1 MAGPVSEASSPV
13 ITVREFLKLI
23 PKAGFELLAGEDGLD
38 RKINRPRV
46 QKLGLILAGFPR
58 FIHQE
63 RVHLVGNTEIEYLKS
78 LPEKARTA
86 ALMPVFERKISCLV
100 ITKGLVPPDE
110 MVALARVT
118 KTPLLRS
125 PLRTTFVIQHIA
137 EGLQEI
143 LAPMISCHGVLV
155 DVFGVGVLLRGESS
169 IGKSETALDLIVRR
183 HRLVADDVVE
193 IRKKGD
199 ILIGRAPEAGAGYME
214 LRGLG
219 IINIKDLFGI
229 VAVRNEKII
238 DLIVNLKVWKSGDDV
253 DRLGDTEKTEELLG
267 IEIPSIEMPVASGRN
282 ISIILEVAASNL
294 LLKRQG
300 IYSAQEF
307 IQKQKERF
315 LNSRQ

>member
-1 MAGPVSEASSPV
+1 MPGTVSEPIHPV
-13 ITVREFLKLI
+13 ITVREFLQLI
-23 PKAGFELLAGEDGLD
+23 RKADFELLAGEEGLD

-46 QKLGLILAGFPR
+46 QKLGLILAGFPK

-63 RVHLVGNTEIEYLKS
+63 RVHIVGNTEIEYLNS

-110 MVALARVT
+110 LVSLARVT

-125 PLRTTFVIQHIA
+125 PLRTTFVIRHIA
-137 EGLQEI
+137 EGLQDI

-155 DVFGVGVLLRGESS
+155 DVFGIGILMRGESS

-183 HRLVADDVVE
+183 HRLVADDIVE

-199 ILIGRAPEAGAGYME
+199 ILIGRAPESGAGYME

-219 IINIKDLFGI
+219 IINIIDLFGI

-238 DLIVNLKVWKSGDDV
+238 DLIVDLKIWKPGDDI
-253 DRLGDTEKTEELLG
+253 DRLGDTEKAEEMLG
-267 IEIPSIEMPVASGRN
+267 TAVPSIEMPVASGRN

-294 LLKRQG
+294 ILKRQG

-315 LNSRQ
+315 LNHRQ

>member
-1 MAGPVSEASSPV
+1 MAGTSSEAFYPV
-13 ITVREFLKLI
+13 ITVREFLGLI
-23 PKAGFELLAGEDGLD
+23 PKAKFELLAGEEGLD

-46 QKLGLILAGFPR
+46 QKLGLILAGFPK

-63 RVHLVGNTEIEYLKS
+63 RVHLVGNTEIEYLMS
-78 LPEKARTA
+78 LPEKDRTK
-86 ALMPVFERKISCLV
+86 ALMPVFEGKISCLV
-100 ITKGLVPPDE
+100 ITKGLVPPE
-110 MVALARVT
+110 ELVALARVT

-125 PLRTTFVIQHIA
+125 PLRTTFVIQNIA
-137 EGLQEI
+137 EGLQDI
-143 LAPMISCHGVLV
+143 LAPTISCHGVLV
-155 DVFGVGVLLRGESS
+155 DVFGIGTLLRGESS
-169 IGKSETALDLIVRR
+169 IGKSETALDLIVRK
-183 HRLVADDVVE
+183 HRLVADDIVE
-193 IRKKGD
+193 IRKKSD
-199 ILIGRAPEAGAGYME
+199 VLIGRAPEAGAGYME

-238 DLIVNLKVWKSGDDV
+238 DLIVDLKTWKPGDDI
-253 DRLGDTEKTEELLG
+253 DRLGDTERNENLLG
-267 IEIPSIEMPVASGRN
+267 VDVPAIEMPVASGRN

-315 LNSRQ
+315 QNNRQ

>member
-1 MAGPVSEASSPV
+1 MAGTSSEAFYPV
-13 ITVREFLKLI
+13 ITVREFLGLI
-23 PKAGFELLAGEDGLD
+23 PKAKFELLAGEEGLD

-46 QKLGLILAGFPR
+46 QKLGLILAGFPK

-63 RVHLVGNTEIEYLKS
+63 RVHLVGNTEIEYLMS
-78 LPEKARTA
+78 LPEKDRTK

-100 ITKGLVPPDE
+100 ITKGLVPPE
-110 MVALARVT
+110 ELVALARVT

-125 PLRTTFVIQHIA
+125 PLRTTFVIQNIA
-137 EGLQEI
+137 EGLQDI
-143 LAPMISCHGVLV
+143 LAPTISCHGVLV
-155 DVFGVGVLLRGESS
+155 DVFGIGTLLRGESS
-169 IGKSETALDLIVRR
+169 IGKSETALDLIVRK
-183 HRLVADDVVE
+183 HRLVADDIVE
-193 IRKKGD
+193 IRKKSD
-199 ILIGRAPEAGAGYME
+199 VLIGRAPEAGAGYME

-238 DLIVNLKVWKSGDDV
+238 DLIVDLKTWKPGDDI
-253 DRLGDTEKTEELLG
+253 DRLGDTERNENLLG
-267 IEIPSIEMPVASGRN
+267 VDVPAIEMPVASGRN

-315 LNSRQ
+315 QNNRQ

>member
-1 MAGPVSEASSPV
+1 MAGTSSEAFYPV
-13 ITVREFLKLI
+13 ITVREFLGLI
-23 PKAGFELLAGEDGLD
+23 PKAKFELLAGEEGLD

-46 QKLGLILAGFPR
+46 QKLGLILAGFPK

-63 RVHLVGNTEIEYLKS
+63 RVHLVGNTEIEYLMS
-78 LPEKARTA
+78 LPEKDRTK

-100 ITKGLVPPDE
+100 ITKGLVPPE
-110 MVALARVT
+110 ELVALARVT

-125 PLRTTFVIQHIA
+125 PLRTTFVIQNIA
-137 EGLQEI
+137 EGLQDI
-143 LAPMISCHGVLV
+143 LAPTISCHGVLV
-155 DVFGVGVLLRGESS
+155 DVFGIGTLLRGESS
-169 IGKSETALDLIVRR
+169 IGKSETALDLIVRK
-183 HRLVADDVVE
+183 HRLVADDIVE
-193 IRKKGD
+193 IRKKSD
-199 ILIGRAPEAGAGYME
+199 VLIGRAPEAGAGYME

-238 DLIVNLKVWKSGDDV
+238 DLIVDLKTWKPGDDI
-253 DRLGDTEKTEELLG
+253 DRLGDTERNENLLG
-267 IEIPSIEMPVASGRN
+267 VDVPAIEMPIASGRN

-315 LNSRQ
+315 QNNRQ